1 MIYILCIK
9 WGKVRASVPA
19 VGNVELTMQGDELT
33 SSEVAKRRGMHG
45 S

>member
-9 WGKVRASVPA
+9 WGKARASVPA
-19 VGNVELTMQGDELT
+19 VRDIELTVQGDELT
-33 SSEVAKRRGMHG
+33 SSEVAKRRGTCG